1 MAREQADQFLPGE
14 AGRAGHGHT
23 NGLLV
28 GPLVPFRFSHDLRIH
43 RVYVLYGRSGKLC
56 AQKNSYTCILF
67 HVSTEKRMILMHFVY
82 TDSLERI
89 SMKAQRQ
96 SAILDVVEHEAVRS
110 QEQLRQRLSSR
121 GFDVTQAT
129 LSRDI
134 KELGLLKR
142 SSDGAYQPSG
152 AETRPRRRARS
163 IRSAAR
169 CRNTSST
176 SSRSSNWSCSR
187 PGRDRRSFWGWRSI
201 KSRLPEVAGTLAGDD
216 TILIIA
222 RDPKS
227 AQAVVK
233 QLRDLAS

>member
-1 MAREQADQFLPGE
+1 
-14 AGRAGHGHT
+14 
-23 NGLLV
+23 
-28 GPLVPFRFSHDLRIH
+28 
-43 RVYVLYGRSGKLC
+43 
-56 AQKNSYTCILF
+56 
-67 HVSTEKRMILMHFVY
+67 
-82 TDSLERI
+82 
-89 SMKAQRQ
+89 MKANRQ

-110 QEQLRQRLSSR
+110 QEQLRHRLSAR

-142 SSDGAYQPSG
+142 SSDGAYQPAG
-152 AETRPRRRARS
+152 E
-163 IRSAAR
+163 
-169 CRNTSST
+169 ST
-176 SSRSSNWSCSR
+176 STASALETL
-187 PGRDRRSFWGWRSI
+187 GRALAEYLVNIEPVQQLVVLKTGAGQAQLLGLAID

-222 RDPKS
+222 RDPRS